1 MVFSPSVQVKPRSTS
16 CQLNQPTASEHGRIA
31 ALNMAGRP
39 TRYRGSLSMNVL
51 NTLGLISSS
60 FGLWMGAEGGEG
72 ACAADPDRFRYLRLE
87 FDEDRLVG
95 ALALGLTQHVGVIR
109 GLIQTRVRLGHWKER
124 LMRDPL
130 LVMDAYLDCTQR
142 RA

>member
-1 MVFSPSVQVKPRSTS
+1 M
-16 CQLNQPTASEHGRIA
+16 
-31 ALNMAGRP
+31 NMAGRP
-39 TRYRGSLSMNVL
+39 TRFRGSLSMNVL

-60 FGLWMGAEGGEG
+60 FGLWMGSEGGEG
-72 ACAADPDRFRYLRLE
+72 ARAADADRFRYLRLE
-87 FDEDRLVG
+87 FEEDRLVG

-109 GLIQTRVRLGHWKER
+109 GLIQTRLPLGTWKDK